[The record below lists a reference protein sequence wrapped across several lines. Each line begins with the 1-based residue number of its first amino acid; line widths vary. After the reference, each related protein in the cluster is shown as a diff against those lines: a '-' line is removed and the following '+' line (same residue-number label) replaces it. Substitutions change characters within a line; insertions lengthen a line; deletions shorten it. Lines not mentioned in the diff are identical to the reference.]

1 MFDELK
7 PRFVTTRVTLDMEK
21 FFDEGLEEYS
31 GREGYLYEGVW
42 ELCLQTGG
50 VTGTGISSPSALM
63 QNTLDSLSQKKI
75 APFLSDIVLKPSP
88 TYWALQRSGKHVT
101 GAELVFPLLTQEE
114 PTGGAFWGDQ
124 VLNTAIIDSIQ
135 PANQVWRAYY
145 QVCAIPTLDI
155 ILGSGG
161 ASAIDVVKA
170 KMQTCSASLLPK
182 LARASWGIAPNNTSI
197 DVDNIPNWI
206 ATQGNTIA
214 GINRTTTTAWN
225 PTAATVNGAG
235 ALTVVNAEKA
245 YQTIVYGYDEP
256 DTLIL
261 NNYDYGNFKTQ
272 FTSVSTSTTSLIR
285 YIDNVQDKEPVQTSI
300 RYHFRF
306 NNCTV
311 LADQYVTAGTGYMW
325 NSKYM
330 WMNYHNRGYFIIRPW
345 LMASN
350 QEVVVSRVVTVMQ
363 LTNCNP
369 RTATTITGM
378 T

>member
-1 MFDELK
+1 MFEELK
-7 PRFVTTRVTLDMEK
+7 KTVTISTRVVFDMETMQVIER
-21 FFDEGLEEYS
+21 DSYEYS
-31 GREGYLYEGVW
+31 GPMALA
-42 ELCLQTGG
+42 LQTGG

-63 QNTLDSLSQKKI
+63 QNTLDSISQKKI
-75 APFLSDIVLKPSP
+75 APFLSDIVLNPSP

-124 VLNTAIIDSIQ
+124 VLNTSVVDSIQ

-170 KMQTCSASLLPK
+170 KMQTCAASLLPK
-182 LARASWGIAPNNTSI
+182 LARASYGISPNNTSI
-197 DVDNIPNWI
+197 DIDNIPNWI
-206 ATQGNTIA
+206 GTQNNTIA

-225 PTAATVNGAG
+225 PTTATSNGAG

-245 YQTIVYGYDEP
+245 YQTVVFGYDEP
-256 DTLIL
+256 DTMIM

-272 FTSVSTSTTSLIR
+272 FTSVSATSASLIR
-285 YIDNVQDKEPVQTSI
+285 SIDNMSDKEPVQTSI

-311 LADQYVTAGTGYMW
+311 LADQYITAGTAYMW
-325 NSKYM
+325 NSKYF

-345 LMASN
+345 IMASN
-350 QEVVVSRVVTVMQ
+350 QEVVVSRVVVVLQ
-363 LTNCNP
+363 LTNVNP

>member
-1 MFDELK
+1 MFEELK
-7 PRFVTTRVTLDMEK
+7 PKFITTRATFDMEA
-21 FFDEGLEEYS
+21 FFDEGRVEYSEREGYEYS
-31 GREGYLYEGVW
+31 GPMALA
-42 ELCLQTGG
+42 LQTGG

-75 APFLSDIVLKPSP
+75 APFLSDIVLNPSP
-88 TYWALQRSGKHVT
+88 TYWAFQRSGKHVT

-124 VLNTAIIDSIQ
+124 VLNTAVIDSIQ

-145 QVCAIPTLDI
+145 QVCAIATLDI

-170 KMQTCSASLLPK
+170 KMQTCAASLLPK
-182 LARASWGIAPNNTSI
+182 LARAVYGTAPQNTSI
-197 DVDNIPNWI
+197 DIDNLPNWI
-206 ATQGNTIA
+206 GTQGNTIG
-214 GINRTTTTAWN
+214 GINRSTTPAWN
-225 PTAATVNGAG
+225 PTTSVSNGSG
-235 ALTVVNAEKA
+235 PLTVVNAEKA
-245 YQTIVYGYDEP
+245 YQSITFGYDEP
-256 DTLIL
+256 DTLML

-272 FTSVSTSTTSLIR
+272 FTSVSATSASLIR
-285 YIDNVQDKEPVQTSI
+285 SIDNMSDKEPVQTSI

-311 LADQYVTAGTGYMW
+311 LADQYAAAGTGYMW
-325 NSKYM
+325 NSKYF
-330 WMNYHNRGYFIIRPW
+330 WMNFHNRGYFIIRPW

-350 QEVVVSRVVTVMQ
+350 QEVVVSRVVVVCQ
-363 LTNCNP
+363 LTNVNP
-369 RTATTITGM
+369 RTALSITSL